1 MRPLSEVEALR
12 ARVAELEDEIAA
24 WRAYGAADPE
34 ELKTALALEA
44 AARLWLRKRLSHQGS
59 HHGRGASAAKI
70 LAALVE
76 DGGSVVSREQLL
88 RATQPP
94 GSDPEHWPEP
104 KIVDVYLTHI
114 RTALRRGGLS
124 IPINLHGRGWIL
136 PLGVAERLRG
146 EWRVA
151 ELPCGSAS

>member
-34 ELKTALALEA
+34 ERKTALALET
-44 AARLWLRKRLSHQGS
+44 AARLWLRKRASRGGQ
-59 HHGRGASAAKI
+59 GASAAKI

-94 GSDPEHWPEP
+94 GSDPELWPDP
-104 KIVDVYLTHI
+104 RVIDVHLSYI

-124 IPINLHGRGWIL
+124 TPINLHGRGWIL

-151 ELPCGSAS
+151 

>member
-34 ELKTALALEA
+34 ERKTALALET
-44 AARLWLRKRLSHQGS
+44 AARLWLRKRASRGGQ
-59 HHGRGASAAKI
+59 GASAAKI

-76 DGGSVVSREQLL
+76 DGGSLVSREQLL
-88 RATQPP
+88 RAMQPP

-104 KIVDVYLTHI
+104 RIIDVHLSHI

-124 IPINLHGRGWIL
+124 TPINLPGSGWIL

-151 ELPCGSAS
+151 ELPCGAAS